1 MQLRE
6 LEIEIPAPRADQDA
20 IEHLRLQVLQT
31 LSLGEIPVRI
41 AVTHSNSE
49 TWLCEL
55 GVLDSLDEVSCAR
68 PAGIFDIT
76 PRAAENA
83 EQCNAVML
91 VPTGIGA
98 EIGGHAGDA
107 GPVARLLASAC
118 DTLITHPNV
127 VNASDINELPEN
139 GLYVEGS
146 VITRLMM
153 GSIGLRKVRANRIL
167 VVMDQQNDPRLE
179 QFTINAVSA
188 ARAALGAACG
198 HVVKMTRPIRMRAE
212 YSASGRAVGQVDGLQ
227 RLLEVLQQRCGEYDA
242 VALASSIEVPLDVHA
257 TYFGSDGDMINP
269 WGGVEAM
276 LTHAISMLL
285 ELPSAHAPMLESMEV
300 MDMELG
306 VVDPR
311 LAAEAVSTAFLHCVL
326 KGLHQSPAIVTD
338 RSAFSASGVL
348 AAEDVACLVIP
359 DKCVGLPTLAARA
372 QGIPIIAVRENTN
385 CMQNDLEAL
394 GFAPGKL
401 FIVDNYLEAVGVM
414 SALRAGV
421 AIETVR
427 RPIPATEITI
437 QGAEKTRRSDRDE
450 DRQDAVELVH

>member
-1 MQLRE
+1 
-6 LEIEIPAPRADQDA
+6 
-20 IEHLRLQVLQT
+20 
-31 LSLGEIPVRI
+31 
-41 AVTHSNSE
+41 
-49 TWLCEL
+49 
-55 GVLDSLDEVSCAR
+55 
-68 PAGIFDIT
+68 
-76 PRAAENA
+76 
-83 EQCNAVML
+83 
-91 VPTGIGA
+91 
-98 EIGGHAGDA
+98 
-107 GPVARLLASAC
+107 
-118 DTLITHPNV
+118 
-127 VNASDINELPEN
+127 
-139 GLYVEGS
+139 
-146 VITRLMM
+146 
-153 GSIGLRKVRANRIL
+153 
-167 VVMDQQNDPRLE
+167 
-179 QFTINAVSA
+179 
-188 ARAALGAACG
+188 
-198 HVVKMTRPIRMRAE
+198 
-212 YSASGRAVGQVDGLQ
+212 
-227 RLLEVLQQRCGEYDA
+227 
-242 VALASSIEVPLDVHA
+242 
-257 TYFGSDGDMINP
+257 
-269 WGGVEAM
+269 
-276 LTHAISMLL
+276 
-285 ELPSAHAPMLESMEV
+285 
-300 MDMELG
+300 MELG